1 MRRLHILL
9 AMPAAG
15 AAICLTAACGAS
27 GSAGAG
33 PSPNTVSVSPPD
45 ADVTLPPGTATTG
58 AVAAASTSATV
69 RGRATD
75 ATPTASTPV
84 DPGPPSVRCQPADL
98 SLTLNVQRKAEGR
111 LAVVVLTNSST
122 RRCHLTGFPGVD
134 LVGPNDPFF
143 GSRYELP
150 RASATPRTVDVAP
163 GGSAHAVIQLL
174 VASPGTSTWTPT
186 KVLVTPPD
194 AAGQLIASWPSEVA
208 LQRQDAATHPATF
221 VGPVL
226 PGAA

>member
-15 AAICLTAACGAS
+15 AAICLTAACDAS

-33 PSPNTVSVSPPD
+33 PSPNTVSVRPPD
-45 ADVTLPPGTATTG
+45 AEVRRPPGTATTG
-58 AVAAASTSATV
+58 AVAASTSTTV

-75 ATPTASTPV
+75 ATPRASTPV
-84 DPGPPSVRCQPADL
+84 DPGPPSGRCQPADL

-122 RRCHLTGFPGVD
+122 RRCRLTGFPGVD
-134 LVGPNDPFF
+134 LVGPDDPFF

-150 RASATPRTVDVAP
+150 RASATPGTVDVAP

-194 AAGQLIASWPSEVA
+194 ATGQLIASWPSEVA
-208 LQRQDAATHPATF
+208 LQRQDAAAHPSTF